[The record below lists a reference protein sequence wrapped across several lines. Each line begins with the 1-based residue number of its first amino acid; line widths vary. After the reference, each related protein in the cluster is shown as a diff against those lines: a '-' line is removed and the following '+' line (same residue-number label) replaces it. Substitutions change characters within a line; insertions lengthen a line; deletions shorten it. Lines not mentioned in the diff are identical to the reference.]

1 GGGGGGRGA
10 GDSSAAGRAV
20 AAVAGL
26 HGAAGFGG
34 AGAAA
39 ADAER
44 QARPPSAAGAGACF
58 IAFASG
64 AADAAGG
71 DPVFVVC
78 RGAWRRAGRRR
89 RQLLRARR
97 TLIAGNAAD
106 QPDPGDAERRGGDP
120 EPIRSAERRGARGA
134 AVVGGT

>member
-1 GGGGGGRGA
+1 GSRRGA
-10 GDSSAAGRAV
+10 GDSSATGRAV
-20 AAVAGL
+20 ASTAGL
-26 HGAAGFGG
+26 HGAVRTDG

-39 ADAER
+39 AEAKR
-44 QARPPSAAGAGACF
+44 QARPPGAAGAGAGF

-71 DPVFVVC
+71 DPVLAVC
-78 RGAWRRAGRRR
+78 RGARRRAGRRR

-97 TLIAGNAAD
+97 ALTVSDAAD

-120 EPIRSAERRGARGA
+120 ELVRGAER
-134 AVVGGT
+134 